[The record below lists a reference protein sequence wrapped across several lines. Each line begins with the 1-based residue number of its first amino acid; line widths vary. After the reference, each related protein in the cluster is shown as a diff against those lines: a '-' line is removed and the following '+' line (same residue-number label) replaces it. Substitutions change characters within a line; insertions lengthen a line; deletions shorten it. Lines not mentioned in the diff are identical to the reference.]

1 MSRWPTTRLGRA
13 MRSERLESLLEQC
26 DEVNLRQGTCAELYF
41 DKNPDN
47 FNMIL
52 DMYRLGQFHIVEA
65 GTQELIVLRIN
76 SHSHKTGVKSIS

>member
-1 MSRWPTTRLGRA
+1 MASLSKHPTSRLGKM
-13 MRSERLESLLEQC
+13 MRTGSLETLLGLC
-26 DEVNLRQGTCAELYF
+26 DEVTIVTNTGSGRIPEFYF

-65 GTQELIVLRIN
+65 GDVFEIKKN
-76 SHSHKTGVKSIS
+76 EG

>member
-1 MSRWPTTRLGRA
+1 MTRWPTTRLGRA

-76 SHSHKTGVKSIS
+76 SHSH